1 MPPTFDPEVVKANQA
16 LVLPKAISS
25 TELASEVNPLSLP
38 SFNQTS
44 PQELQG
50 VISSV
55 PDFGSIVGQTTGD
68 SGTALLQDDLRSEI
82 LRSLQT
88 LQGRDQ
94 AQAEAE
100 TAAGLPEQNRQ
111 LQELSGRLGQLRA
124 ESLAIPL
131 QIQEEFTGRGVT
143 AGGVE
148 PIQTA
153 RLRQNAI
160 QSLTLG
166 AQAQALQGNIA
177 LAQEQVNRA
186 VDLQFAPEENRLKYL
201 STAYEMNKDALER
214 EDKQRADRLKL
225 QIDERNRILED
236 NKEQQ
241 KGIYN
246 IMNTVSSFGAP
257 QSVVDKLR
265 TARSI
270 DEAISIASPYMQD
283 PAAKQQLLNAQVD
296 YEIKKQQL
304 AKARYENYVLQNPQ
318 ESTEQLKEAST
329 VREGLN
335 AKITILDAI
344 KNSKAIDSV
353 VGTNLFTRAPGTIG
367 GVATRIA
374 LAPVTLGAT
383 LPSIFGGSVDAVS
396 GERVKLISNVEQ
408 LISKEFLDNL
418 INVKAQGATFGA
430 LTDREGAA
438 LRAAA
443 TKLGSPNVRM
453 TAKRGDQEI
462 VTGYNLSEEEFLREI
477 TTIQNLA
484 KKAYEES
491 TGQPWSADGF
501 SPDEQEFWNQLSD
514 ITTDFNPAF

>member
-1 MPPTFDPEVVKANQA
+1 MPPVTTFDPEVVKANQA
-16 LVLPKAISS
+16 LVSPKAISS
-25 TELASEVNPLSLP
+25 TELTSEANPLSLP

-68 SGTALLQDDLRSEI
+68 SGTALLQDDLRSEV
-82 LRSLQT
+82 LRTLQT
-88 LQGRDQ
+88 IRGRDQ
-94 AQAEAE
+94 AQADAE
-100 TAAGLPEQNRQ
+100 TAAGIPEQTRQ

-246 IMNTVSSFGAP
+246 IMNTVASFGAP
-257 QSVVDKLR
+257 QAVVDRLR
-265 TARSI
+265 SASSI
-270 DEAISIASPYMQD
+270 DEAIAIASPYMQD
-283 PAAKQQLLNAQVD
+283 PTAKQELLNAKLD
-296 YEIKKQQL
+296 YQLKTAQL
-304 AKARYENYVLQNPQ
+304 AKTQRETALLGQP
-318 ESTEQLKEAST
+318 TEEELKEIAKLQKEAEASLPILKDKALLLG
-329 VREGLN
+329 V
-335 AKITILDAI
+335 AKQHPGM
-344 KNSKAIDSV
+344 KSV
-353 VGTNLFTRAPGTIG
+353 VGTFETGNLPFVGGLLDVAGIG
-367 GVATRIA
+367 RSQTSFRNLTGESQQFI
-374 LAPVTLGAT
+374 GAVNK
-383 LPSIFGGSVDAVS
+383 IVS
-396 GERVKLISNVEQ
+396 GLTLEELIEAKNR
-408 LISKEFLDNL
+408 
-418 INVKAQGATFGA
+418 GATFGA
-430 LTDREGAA
+430 LSEGELRTLASAA
-438 LRAAA
+438 SQIG
-443 TKLGSPNVRM
+443 TW
-453 TAKRGDQEI
+453 EI
-462 VTGYNLSEEEFLREI
+462 EDKDGKVIGYNIDEASMRRELQTI
-477 TTIQNLA
+477 EDLTNRAIQNKQGTL
-484 KKAYEES
+484 
-491 TGQPWSADGF
+491 F
-501 SPDEQEFWNQLSD
+501 SSDETYLLDETFRSLEDPLSY
-514 ITTDFNPAF
+514 FPQ